1 MAKSNDRGDDWA
13 KSAKSVLTFVRYK
26 SCLMIILS
34 SPRGAYQTGL
44 FAVVVVTFLPL
55 SFPLLQ
61 PSPGVYDTH
70 FRPPHYAVVVNA
82 LWLTSLAFSMAC
94 ALLATLVLQWA
105 RSFQEDIPKEVKLN
119 NPPEPV
125 KFFDLAHDLTIYA
138 SFLAGVERFLLP
150 AMVDAI
156 PVLLHW
162 SLFLFFGGLAYF
174 LLNINHTIGYMMLGM
189 VASGFLIYAFL
200 TIMPLIIP
208 NSPYQTPLSPFLWY
222 GIEVT
227 IYLGLRP
234 FKTSRWIHCMPNYI
248 YKCQN
253 KIWEGMSLAVQREL
267 IRSTFGTPEK
277 PFDLLFHL
285 EKFLE
290 WLSKFYQDRWFKSLY
305 SVQLRQGFANLAESV
320 AGKLLITCLPQEGS
334 MTNDQRHH
342 RLEICLKS
350 IWCFDA
356 TVDLH
361 FEAILK
367 QFKLDNSD
375 IKKNDPDPW
384 GPLSAET
391 WEEALKVPRKSD
403 PFIALRSQFIQA
415 LMAVMWIEKKW
426 NCAPQDPETFLQSQL
441 RPSPAVIEWS
451 HISRNQLQLAVAT
464 NLLYNSLQFLREL
477 ETGKHKEYRMELKE
491 ILDKICLNLDTTSD
505 VPPWLRARFVDRA
518 RVEKVFDPIQIDGSS
533 WPLKN
538 ISETRTSVHAP
549 V

>member
-290 WLSKFYQDRWFKSLY
+290 WLSKFYQDSWLKSLY
-305 SVQLRQGFANLAESV
+305 SVQLRQGFANLAEPV
-320 AGKLLITCLPQEGS
+320 AGELLITCLPQKVS
-334 MTNDQRHH
+334 MTDVQRH

-356 TVDLH
+356 TVNLH
-361 FEAILK
+361 FEAISK
-367 QFKLDNSD
+367 QFKPDNSD

-391 WEEALKVPRKSD
+391 WDEALHMSTKSD

-426 NCAPQDPETFLQSQL
+426 YCASSSQDPEKYLQRQL
-441 RPSPAVIEWS
+441 GPPPGAVIEGSQWS
-451 HISRNQLQLAVAT
+451 LISRDQLRLTVAA
-464 NLLYNSLQFLREL
+464 NLLFKSLPLLREL
-477 ETGKHKEYRMELKE
+477 EIGKHKTFRMELKE
-491 ILDKICLNLDTTSD
+491 ILDEICRNVDTSD
-505 VPPWLRARFVDRA
+505 VPPWLRARFVNRA
-518 RVEKVFDPIQIDGSS
+518 SVEKVFDDPGHFQIDGSS
-533 WPLKN
+533 WPLKEY
-538 ISETRTSVHAP
+538 I
-549 V
+549 